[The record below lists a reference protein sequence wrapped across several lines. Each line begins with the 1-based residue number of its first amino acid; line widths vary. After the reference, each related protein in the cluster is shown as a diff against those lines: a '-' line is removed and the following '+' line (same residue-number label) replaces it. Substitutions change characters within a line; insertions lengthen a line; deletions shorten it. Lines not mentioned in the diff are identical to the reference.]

1 MKYGF
6 EAHGNIVQSSSCHGA
21 CTQQDKRLCVTQV
34 LAVCDQTEVQP
45 HLPQFTITN
54 CRTVTAKQFKAVR
67 AKKPRGSSLFRE
79 KSAWTNSRLTCLFMK
94 HLRAATVAFKSY
106 QVIVLMDTASPHLAR
121 EVLTTAASA
130 DIWVCPV
137 PPGTTGTCQPLDVG
151 VLGRYKRHVLDLCQT
166 CMTKDGEGLSRFAW
180 LEILS
185 KAGPSFLRQHAWKPV
200 FDRIGLYRPGDGCL
214 NEADFQLLLPR
225 KRKINRMDWL
235 CKPLQGKPLRI
246 S

>member
-1 MKYGF
+1 ML
-6 EAHGNIVQSSSCHGA
+6 AVI
-21 CTQQDKRLCVTQV
+21 
-34 LAVCDQTEVQP
+34 AVCDQAEVQP

-54 CRTVTAKQFKAVR
+54 CRTVTAKQFKAAVR

-106 QVIVLMDTASPHLAR
+106 QVIVLMDTASRTLAFW
-121 EVLTTAASA
+121 
-130 DIWVCPV
+130 D
-137 PPGTTGTCQPLDVG
+137 GTSV
-151 VLGRYKRHVLDLCQT
+151 
-166 CMTKDGEGLSRFAW
+166 GEGLSRFAW

>member
-1 MKYGF
+1 MPAHKKPLLVNFDETSMKYGF

-21 CTQQDKRLCVTQV
+21 CTKQDKRLCVTQV

-151 VLGRYKRHVLDLCQT
+151 V
-166 CMTKDGEGLSRFAW
+166 
-180 LEILS
+180 
-185 KAGPSFLRQHAWKPV
+185 
-200 FDRIGLYRPGDGCL
+200 
-214 NEADFQLLLPR
+214 
-225 KRKINRMDWL
+225 
-235 CKPLQGKPLRI
+235 
-246 S
+246 